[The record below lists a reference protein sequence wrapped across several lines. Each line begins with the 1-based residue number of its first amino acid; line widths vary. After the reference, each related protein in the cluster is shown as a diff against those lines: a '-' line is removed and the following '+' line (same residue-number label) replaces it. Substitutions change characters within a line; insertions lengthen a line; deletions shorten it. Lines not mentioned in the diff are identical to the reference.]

1 MNTDFL
7 EFFLPNGALD
17 WFEIKNIEKNSEK
30 IRIILEEKNIVPEI
44 PEEYR
49 GKRITSKGLSELLI
63 DDFPIRGRKTELLFL
78 RRIWEIEGAG
88 KRIKR
93 DIRLCADGTKLEKEF
108 ADFLK
113 DFPGDPA
120 DFCQPH
126 CPVE

>member
-17 WFEIKNIEKNSEK
+17 WFEIKNIEKTNEK
-30 IRIILEEKNIVPEI
+30 VKIILEEKNLVPEI

-49 GKRITSKGLSELLI
+49 GKRIISKGFKELLI

-78 RRIWEIEGAG
+78 RRNWEIEGAG
-88 KRIKR
+88 KRLNR
-93 DIRLCADGTKLEKEF
+93 DIRFCADGTKLEKEF

-113 DFPGDPA
+113 GFPGDPA
-120 DFCQPH
+120 DFYQPH
-126 CPVE
+126 RPVE

>member
-1 MNTDFL
+1 MNTDLL
-7 EFFLPNGALD
+7 EFFLPKGALD
-17 WFEIKNIEKNSEK
+17 WFEIKNIEKSTEK

-78 RRIWEIEGAG
+78 RRSWEIEGTG
-88 KRIKR
+88 KRLKR
-93 DIRLCADGTKLEKEF
+93 DITLCAEGTKLEKEF

-113 DFPGDPA
+113 ELNRF
-120 DFCQPH
+120 
-126 CPVE
+126 